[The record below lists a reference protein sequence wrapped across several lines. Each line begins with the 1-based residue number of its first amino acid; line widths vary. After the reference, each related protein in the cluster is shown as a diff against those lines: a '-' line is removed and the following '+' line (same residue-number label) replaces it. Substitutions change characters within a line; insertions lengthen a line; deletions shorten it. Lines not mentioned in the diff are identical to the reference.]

1 MIDFAKFL
9 SVWLPSLAVSAA
21 VPPPVPQL
29 GDLFVIDLGGV
40 PVPLATAAIGAAGV
54 LLARPFARRSEA
66 ELGWPLRLAVTA
78 IMLILVQLWIVESR
92 PGWLY
97 AFVVAVGLGFT
108 GYSLLELF
116 GEQVKDFTRG
126 VFDKARA
133 TIGQRPA
140 SKDDDDVR

>member
-9 SVWLPSLAVSAA
+9 SVWLPSLAVSAT
-21 VPPPVPQL
+21 VPPPAPHL
-29 GDLFVIDLGGV
+29 GDLFVVDLGGV
-40 PVPLATAAIGAAGV
+40 PVPIATAAIAAAGV

-78 IMLILVQLWIVESR
+78 IMLILVLLWIVESR

-116 GEQVKDFTRG
+116 GEQVKDFVRTA
-126 VFDKARA
+126 FDKARG
-133 TIGQRPA
+133 TIGPQ
-140 SKDDDDVR
+140 SKDDD

>member
-9 SVWLPSLAVSAA
+9 SLWLPSLAVSAS

-29 GDLFVIDLGGV
+29 GDLFLVDLGGV

-78 IMLILVQLWIVESR
+78 IMLILVMLWIVESR

-116 GEQVKDFTRG
+116 GEQVKDFVRTA
-126 VFDKARA
+126 FDKARG
-133 TIGQRPA
+133 TIGRTPQA
-140 SKDDDDVR
+140 KDDD